1 MTDPAA
7 AWHAEHRYFQKL
19 LALLLERVRKLADG
33 DEPDYE
39 LMLDIVSYLHDY
51 ADEMHHPREDI
62 AFAALAK
69 HAPELRDTLDAL
81 RQEHRVIARAGEILF
96 NLLTAALKGTVV
108 ARADIEMAAATYL
121 VYYGNHIAREEE
133 EVLAKAAAVL
143 TAEDWASVRNGVPS
157 HPDPVFGASPDQRY
171 RELRRRI
178 ALEA

>member
-7 AWHAEHRYFQKL
+7 AWHEEHRYFQKL
-19 LALLLERVRKLADG
+19 LALLLQRVHALADG
-33 DEPDYE
+33 GEPDYE

-62 AFAALAK
+62 AFALLANRV
-69 HAPELRDTLDAL
+69 PELKHTLAAL

-96 NLLTAALKGTVV
+96 NLLTAALKGAVI

-121 VYYGNHIAREEE
+121 VYYGNHVAREEE

-143 TAEDWASVRNGVPS
+143 TAEDWASVRNGVRS
-157 HPDPVFGASPDQRY
+157 RPDPVFGATPEQRY